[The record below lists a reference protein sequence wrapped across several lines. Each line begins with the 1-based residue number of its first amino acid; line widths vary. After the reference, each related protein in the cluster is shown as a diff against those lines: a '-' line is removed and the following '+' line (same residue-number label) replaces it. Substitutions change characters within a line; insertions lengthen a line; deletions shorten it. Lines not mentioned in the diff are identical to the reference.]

1 MLRSDLR
8 GPSRLEISCRAFKTT
23 RFTAFF
29 GPRGRGSASVFS
41 SFLHARSLNKCSKP
55 CVFARFS
62 RFLGL
67 ATDLWFFASVLT
79 RFYSLFAKHCK
90 NNAFSRLF
98 LNVDANLV
106 GVSGLPSLIFVFSR
120 ANLWVQTAFGS
131 LRGAAVSQNL
141 SRTTRLCAF
150 FVYYCGYCAFST
162 LAMQCVSCIC
172 THFSLGQVTLDA

>member
-1 MLRSDLR
+1 MRF
-8 GPSRLEISCRAFKTT
+8 IAFLAFSLLFEFESFLVRIFEKVAKTM

-55 CVFARFS
+55 RVFARFS

-79 RFYSLFAKHCK
+79 RFYSLFAKHGK
-90 NNAFSRLF
+90 NHAFPRLF

-106 GVSGLPSLIFVFSR
+106 GVSGLPSLIFGFSR
-120 ANLWVQTAFGS
+120 ANLQVQTAFRELLG
-131 LRGAAVSQNL
+131 GV
-141 SRTTRLCAF
+141 
-150 FVYYCGYCAFST
+150 
-162 LAMQCVSCIC
+162 LASK
-172 THFSLGQVTLDA
+172 TNGG